1 MKYKF
6 ICVSPSTQYCIG
18 RKKPHCEKLFC
29 NLYLFVLKKK
39 LPHKHLT
46 SPAACLPAPL
56 LLPFLHTIS
65 TCTHYLTLLSVSQA
79 EWTPLHYASMNGH
92 LEICK
97 LLLAAGAAVDAKD
110 NVSIL
115 CSGVQCRDVVMM
127 CVDDV
132 ICVWCMACFVWL

>member
-1 MKYKF
+1 M
-6 ICVSPSTQYCIG
+6 
-18 RKKPHCEKLFC
+18 
-29 NLYLFVLKKK
+29 
-39 LPHKHLT
+39 
-46 SPAACLPAPL
+46 
-56 LLPFLHTIS
+56 
-65 TCTHYLTLLSVSQA
+65 SQGGV
-79 EWTPLHYASMNGH
+79 TPLYYASGNGR

-115 CSGVQCRDVVMM
+115 CSGVQCGDVVMM